1 MIFQYKYLQHHPTV
15 FRAMTG
21 MNLGEFEAMEAKV
34 ISRFSEAEWKRLNRP
49 GRRRAVGGGRKFE
62 LKARDQLLLTV
73 VWLRVYP
80 TQEALGYL
88 FGVSDSTAGRYI
100 GRVLPLLA
108 AIGVA
113 EMRPPNPG
121 NPPGGRGRRGRP
133 LDELLRETPELAVL
147 IDSFEQRIERPGDH
161 AEADRY
167 YSGKK
172 KQHTLKCQV
181 AVDEITG
188 EIVDIA
194 ESVRGPTADLTVLKE
209 SKLLERLPA
218 GLGALGDL
226 AYVGIRDLHPQ
237 GLAATP
243 RRKPRGKPRPP
254 EDIAFNTA
262 FARRRIKVEH
272 IIGRLRGYQA
282 LSQTDRHH
290 RRAHTSRTR
299 AVAGLVNHQM
309 RCRFVH

>member
-1 MIFQYKYLQHHPTV
+1 MILQYEYLQHHPAL

-21 MNLGEFEAMEAKV
+21 LSLREFEAIEAKV
-34 ISRFSEAEWKRLNRP
+34 ISRFSEAEWKRLSRP
-49 GRRRAVGGGRKFE
+49 TRRRAIGGGRKFE
-62 LKARDQLLLTV
+62 LDARDQLLLTV
-73 VWLRVYP
+73 VWLRVYL
-80 TQEALGYL
+80 THEALGYL

-100 GRVLPLLA
+100 GRVLPLLEA
-108 AIGVA
+108 VGVT
-113 EMRPPNPG
+113 EMRPPKSD
-121 NPPGGRGRRGRP
+121 GGRGQRGRP

-147 IDSFEQRIERPGDH
+147 IDTFEQRIQRPSDR
-161 AEADRY
+161 AEADTY

-188 EIVDIA
+188 EIVDVA
-194 ESVRGPTADLTVLKE
+194 DSVRGPTADLTVLKE
-209 SKLLERLPA
+209 SKLMEQLPP
-218 GLGALGDL
+218 GVGGLGDL
-226 AYVGIRDLHPQ
+226 AYIGIRDLHPQ

-254 EDIAFNTA
+254 EDVAFNTA

-272 IIGRLRGYQA
+272 SIGRLRHYQA

-290 RRAHTSRTR
+290 RRHHTARTR

>member
-1 MIFQYKYLQHHPTV
+1 MILQYEYLQHHPAV

-21 MNLGEFEAMEAKV
+21 MSLREFEAIEAKLN
-34 ISRFSEAEWKRLNRP
+34 SRFGEAEQRRLSRP
-49 GRRRAVGGGRKFE
+49 ERRRAIGGGRKYE
-62 LKARDQLLLTV
+62 LGVRDQVLLTV

-80 TQEALGYL
+80 THETLGYL

-108 AIGVA
+108 AIGLA
-113 EMRPPNPG
+113 EMGPPKPT
-121 NPPGGRGRRGRP
+121 GGRGRRGRP

-147 IDSFEQRIERPGDH
+147 IDTFEQRIQRPSDR
-161 AEADRY
+161 AEADTY

-188 EIVDIA
+188 EIVDMA
-194 ESVRGPTADLTVLKE
+194 DSVPGPTADLTVLKE
-209 SKLLERLPA
+209 SNLMERLPPA
-218 GLGALGDL
+218 VGALGDL
-226 AYVGIRDLHPQ
+226 AYLGIRDLHPQ
-237 GLAATP
+237 GLAASP
-243 RRKPRGKPRPP
+243 RRLRPRGKPRPA
-254 EDIAFNTA
+254 EDVAFNTA

-272 IIGRLRGYQA
+272 TIGRLRCYQA

-290 RRAHTSRTR
+290 RRDHTARIR
-299 AVAGLVNHQM
+299 AVAGLVNHTM

>member
-1 MIFQYKYLQHHPTV
+1 
-15 FRAMTG
+15 MTG
-21 MNLGEFEAMEAKV
+21 ISVAEFEEVEAKL
-34 ISRFSEAEWKRLNRP
+34 ISRFGEAERERLSQRE
-49 GRRRAVGGGRKFE
+49 RRRAIGGGRKFE
-62 LKARDQLLLTV
+62 LDARDQVLLTI

-80 TQEALGYL
+80 THETLGYL

-100 GRVLPLLA
+100 SRVLPLLE

-113 EMRPPNPG
+113 EMRPPKLE
-121 NPPGGRGRRGRP
+121 GGRGRRGRP

-147 IDSFEQRIERPGDH
+147 IDTFEQRIQRPGDRT
-161 AEADRY
+161 EADSY

-188 EIVDIA
+188 QIVDIA
-194 ESVRGPTADLTVLKE
+194 DSVRGPTADLTVLKG
-209 SKLLERLPA
+209 SKLLERLPS
-218 GLGALGDL
+218 GVGGLGDL

-243 RRKPRGKPRPP
+243 RRKPRGKPRPA
-254 EDIAFNTA
+254 EDAAFNTA

-272 IIGRLRGYQA
+272 TIGRLRHYQA

-290 RRAHTSRTR
+290 RRAHTARTR
-299 AVAGLVNHQM
+299 AVAGLVNHTM
-309 RCRFVH
+309 RHRYVH

>member
-1 MIFQYKYLQHHPTV
+1 MILQYEYLQHYPAV

-21 MNLGEFEAMEAKV
+21 MNLGEFEDIEAKLNN
-34 ISRFSEAEWKRLNRP
+34 RFGEAERGRLSRP
-49 GRRRAVGGGRKFE
+49 ERQRAIGGGRKFE
-62 LKARDQLLLTV
+62 LGVRDQMLLTI

-80 TQEALGYL
+80 THETLGYL

-100 GRVLPLLA
+100 GRVLPLLEA
-108 AIGVA
+108 VGVA
-113 EMRPPNPG
+113 EMRPPKPE
-121 NPPGGRGRRGRP
+121 GGRGRRGRP
-133 LDELLRETPELAVL
+133 LDVLLRETPELAVL
-147 IDSFEQRIERPGDH
+147 IDTFEQRIQRPSDRT
-161 AEADRY
+161 EADSY

-194 ESVRGPTADLTVLKE
+194 ASVRGPTADLTVLKE
-209 SKLLERLPA
+209 SRLLERLPT
-218 GLGALGDL
+218 GVGGLGDL

-237 GLAATP
+237 ALAATP
-243 RRKPRGKPRPP
+243 RRKPRGKPRPA

-272 IIGRLRGYQA
+272 TIGRLRGYQA

-290 RRAHTSRTR
+290 RRDHTTRTR
-299 AVAGLVNHQM
+299 AVAGLVNHTM